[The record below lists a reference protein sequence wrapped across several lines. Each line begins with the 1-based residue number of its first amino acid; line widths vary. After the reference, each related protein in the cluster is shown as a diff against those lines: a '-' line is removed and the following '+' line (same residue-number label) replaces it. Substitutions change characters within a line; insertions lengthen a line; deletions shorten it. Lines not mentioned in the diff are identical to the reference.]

1 MEIFFNLLGRTEVLV
16 VDTVEH
22 EFRRSGD
29 DSVMFMMK
37 MAQWMTCVLILA
49 TNVPLIIFIMK
60 VSRIQFQ
67 LKIKSRTSLIMQQKS
82 MTFLDRL
89 VVLDCG
95 LCISN
100 VYILIH
106 FGDIS
111 GVVDLGSCAF
121 YVFMFF
127 QVNLINKLLTLGIV
141 IYRFALVLC
150 SSVVRTPYQRK
161 SIENCILMF
170 IFWTSFILT
179 SWAFYYRED
188 SRQYLGKG
196 YTHSFII
203 TPLPDLRQHPLL
215 L

>member
-1 MEIFFNLLGRTEVLV
+1 
-16 VDTVEH
+16 
-22 EFRRSGD
+22 
-29 DSVMFMMK
+29 
-37 MAQWMTCVLILA
+37 
-49 TNVPLIIFIMK
+49 
-60 VSRIQFQ
+60 
-67 LKIKSRTSLIMQQKS
+67 MQQKS

-95 LCISN
+95 LCLSN
-100 VYILIH
+100 IYILIH
-106 FGDIS
+106 FDEIS
-111 GVVDLGSCAF
+111 GVVDLGPCAF

-150 SSVVRTPYQRK
+150 SSEVRTPYQRK

-188 SRQYLGKG
+188 SRQYLGKV
-196 YTHSFII
+196 HSFIS
-203 TPLPDLRQHPLL
+203 TPLPVLGHDPLL
-215 L
+215 VIYININIYFSLLR